1 MNQEI
6 QSKMQELLDMCE
18 SKGYSVCV
26 GVMNDSTKESSGGG
40 GGSLEGVL
48 SAICSVLARTIDD
61 GKITR
66 KEAIRVLNHALKTR
80 RWVDND

>member
-26 GVMNDSTKESSGGG
+26 GVVNDSTKEISSGI
-40 GGSLEGVL
+40 GGSLECL
-48 SAICSVLARTIDD
+48 MAAICSVLARTIDG

-66 KEAIRVLNHALKTR
+66 KEAINVLNHAIKTK
-80 RWVDND
+80 N

>member
-26 GVMNDSTKESSGGG
+26 GVVNDSTKESSGGA
-40 GGSLEGVL
+40 GGSLEELLHG
-48 SAICSVLARTIDD
+48 SAD
-61 GKITR
+61 
-66 KEAIRVLNHALKTR
+66 
-80 RWVDND
+80 

>member
-26 GVMNDSTKESSGGG
+26 GVVNDNTKESSGGA
-40 GGSLEGVL
+40 GGSLVGVL
-48 SAICSVLARTIDD
+48 DAICRVLARPIDD

-66 KEAIRVLNHALKTR
+66 KEAIRLLNHALKAR
-80 RWVDND
+80 R